1 MEKRNF
7 SGKTILKLVGALLA
21 LAYLGFCLYAGITG
35 KFPSMHRVEHI
46 MRFGDLKNWVSGGMS
61 AVMIFAFCITSALKD
76 LNLQKGRKESFLP
89 LFLTMILPIILL
101 LLLESYLDIGWIG
114 IALYAGIAAFLFG
127 IAWIPQ
133 LLNQWTARRLLR
145 DEPMSGRQQVRIIE
159 WIHFHP
165 LKKLLIFGLWGF
177 GVVLVLRGIWVTATG
192 KIEMDGELFLFLLGT
207 AVLVVALFQK
217 MRRYICTP
225 YRNIPVLNQILSKK
239 QLEQLLDGEHFE
251 NSNDGVDRSPGNWF
265 HYCNLNYGLVGTIIE
280 RITGQRFD
288 IYMRENVLEPM
299 GLNASYNPGDFD
311 ADEIQNVATLYQK
324 QKDGVWNEDGPY
336 VAQIDDY
343 RGVPQDPNKVLIT
356 NPDLQSAITL
366 EPLDDY
372 VIGTNGCLFSP
383 QGGLRISPNE
393 MKVLIDM
400 FLNDGKVNG
409 TQIISKESVDAMFT
423 PTFRALPDQSNGNT
437 YGGLMCRYGF
447 GIQEMSGEF
456 EGGDCLLKDRKISL
470 SGHFGEAYGLLA
482 GFFLDRETGT
492 AIYYAM
498 TGQGSEDTQNAG
510 EYSGMYKWEEM
521 FCTALLD
528 NLFPDL

>member
-133 LLNQWTARRLLR
+133 LLNQWTARRLLC
-145 DEPMSGRQQVRIIE
+145 DESMSGRRQVRIIE

-165 LKKLLIFGLWGF
+165 LKKLLVFGVWGF
-177 GVVLVLRGIWVTATG
+177 GVVLVLRGIWGTATG
-192 KIEMDGELFLFLLGT
+192 KIEMDGDLFLFLLGT

-251 NSNDGVDRSPGNWF
+251 PIKFEDEAMKKYLEIYRSQNWMLIGGKLLSKKLALWVTMHRPGNDTS
-265 HYCNLNYGLVGTIIE
+265 L
-280 RITGQRFD
+280 
-288 IYMRENVLEPM
+288 NVLY
-299 GLNASYNPGDFD
+299 LNGMTAKAKVDLDIRGDRYKEFIAVLKELIGYEGTLKLHEKEEQLAQKFASFFPEQTSEQECVAAFLSQDVTQIRQDY
-311 ADEIQNVATLYQK
+311 IQT
-324 QKDGVWNEDGPY
+324 
-336 VAQIDDY
+336 
-343 RGVPQDPNKVLIT
+343 
-356 NPDLQSAITL
+356 
-366 EPLDDY
+366 
-372 VIGTNGCLFSP
+372 FSP
-383 QGGLRISPNE
+383 PPEPKKKKRSRRE
-393 MKVLIDM
+393 
-400 FLNDGKVNG
+400 
-409 TQIISKESVDAMFT
+409 
-423 PTFRALPDQSNGNT
+423 
-437 YGGLMCRYGF
+437 
-447 GIQEMSGEF
+447 
-456 EGGDCLLKDRKISL
+456 RK
-470 SGHFGEAYGLLA
+470 
-482 GFFLDRETGT
+482 
-492 AIYYAM
+492 
-498 TGQGSEDTQNAG
+498 
-510 EYSGMYKWEEM
+510 
-521 FCTALLD
+521 
-528 NLFPDL
+528 